1 VVELHAN
8 IDGQM
13 VPLAK
18 CDWVFSQPC
27 GHPFGVLLAVPP
39 GEPPVACA
47 TEEQAW
53 QQMYPTARSRKAL
66 RERGVTARLAVHAAL
81 GDEFWQQMQ
90 DGCECAE
97 GVNRRG
103 VATG

>member
-1 VVELHAN
+1 MAELHAN

-13 VPLAK
+13 VPLAE

-39 GEPPVACA
+39 GDPPTAYA

-53 QQMYPTARSRKAL
+53 REFLPRSRARKAARL
-66 RERGVTARLAVHAAL
+66 RGVTARLAVHAGL
-81 GDEFWQQMQ
+81 GDEFWQQMK
-90 DGCECAE
+90 DGCDCAE
-97 GVNRRG
+97 GVDRRG
-103 VATG
+103 